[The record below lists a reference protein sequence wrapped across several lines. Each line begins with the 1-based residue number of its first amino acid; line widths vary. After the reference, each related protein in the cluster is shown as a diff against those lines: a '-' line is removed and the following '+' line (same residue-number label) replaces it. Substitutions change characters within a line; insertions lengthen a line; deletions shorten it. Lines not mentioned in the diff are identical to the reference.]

1 MSPATTYFSVTRFS
15 FSIREKRIS
24 CVHYVKQLSSNYS
37 QKVFFSFFFFIP
49 SRTYHRQQLFRYFG
63 VFFFFFWNSL
73 KPYVFLPTMSNR
85 LVTPCHLCTRYT
97 KREGRW
103 NPIKDDSGTSGL
115 VFGLSNYFQ
124 LWNAL
129 GFFFFWRCADLLED
143 FFNWDISLGRYLF
156 HSLHLGLLQL
166 LQLTNAIQKSEGKK
180 CEFIFLGFLF
190 DGLHASSELV
200 DKNFQENWM
209 I

>member
-37 QKVFFSFFFFIP
+37 QK
-49 SRTYHRQQLFRYFG
+49 
-63 VFFFFFWNSL
+63 
-73 KPYVFLPTMSNR
+73 PYVFLPTMSNR

-103 NPIKDDSGTSGL
+103 NPIKDDSG
-115 VFGLSNYFQ
+115 
-124 LWNAL
+124 
-129 GFFFFWRCADLLED
+129 
-143 FFNWDISLGRYLF
+143 RYLF

-166 LQLTNAIQKSEGKK
+166 LQLTNAIQKNEGKK
-180 CEFIFLGFLF
+180 
-190 DGLHASSELV
+190 
-200 DKNFQENWM
+200 M
-209 I
+209 